1 MTIDFK
7 AMAAAAAATAPDMTK
22 ASVGGGGEYTP
33 PAAGPVRLR
42 LVGYIETGKQ
52 TKKYAGKPD
61 KIEDEVQL
69 VFELS
74 GPKHQPKVLD
84 DGTKIAARITVKLNL
99 SLNEKANFFKLFKRM
114 NYKGT
119 AKHMSELLGE
129 PFRGV
134 IVHNVVGAGTDKEVT
149 FANLRDDSGF
159 TIAPPRYDDPET
171 GETKEVVVAPA
182 VSALR
187 LFIWNAKPEYLKPMW
202 DSLFIDGSY
211 GEGDKAKSK
220 NVLQNAIKGAVNYV
234 GSPIYNLLQ
243 AGGAEPDL
251 PDTDEVPAAD
261 ERDPLD
267 DVA

>member
-1 MTIDFK
+1 MTLDLR
-7 AMAAAAAATAPDMTK
+7 AMAAAAAATGPDMTK
-22 ASVGGGGEYTP
+22 AVVGGGGDYTP

-61 KIEDEVQL
+61 KVEDEVQL
-69 VFELS
+69 IFELS
-74 GPKHQPKVLD
+74 GPKHLPKVTD
-84 DGTKIAARITVKLNL
+84 DGKKIPARVTIKVNR

-114 NYKGT
+114 NYKGA

-134 IVHNVVGAGTDKEVT
+134 VHHNVVGEGDKAVT
-149 FANLRDDSGF
+149 YANLRDDSGF
-159 TIAPPRYDDPET
+159 TISPPRYDDPET

-182 VSALR
+182 ISELR
-187 LFIWNAKPEYLKPMW
+187 LFVWGAKPEFLKPMW
-202 DSLFIDGSY
+202 DSLFIDGTY
-211 GEGDKAKSK
+211 GEGDKQKSK
-220 NVLQNAIKGAVNYV
+220 NVFQNQIKGAVDYV

-243 AGGAEPDL
+243 AGGVEPDL
-251 PDTDEVPAAD
+251 PDADVPPGAED
-261 ERDPLD
+261 RDPLD

>member
-1 MTIDFK
+1 MAIDLK
-7 AMAAAAAATAPDMTK
+7 AMAAAAAATGPDMTQ
-22 ASVGGGGEYTP
+22 ASVGGGGGTYTP

-42 LVGYIETGKQ
+42 LVAYVETGKQ

-74 GPKHQPKVLD
+74 GPKHPPKVLE
-84 DGTKIAARITVKLNL
+84 DGTKLPFRVTVKLNL

-134 IVHNVVGAGTDKEVT
+134 VYHNVVGEGDKAVT

-159 TIAPPRYDDPET
+159 SVAPPRYEDPET

-182 VSALR
+182 ISELR
-187 LFIWNAKPEYLKPMW
+187 LFVWNAKPEYLKPMW

-211 GEGDKAKSK
+211 GEGDKQKSK
-220 NVLQNAIKGAVNYV
+220 NVFQNAIKASVGYV